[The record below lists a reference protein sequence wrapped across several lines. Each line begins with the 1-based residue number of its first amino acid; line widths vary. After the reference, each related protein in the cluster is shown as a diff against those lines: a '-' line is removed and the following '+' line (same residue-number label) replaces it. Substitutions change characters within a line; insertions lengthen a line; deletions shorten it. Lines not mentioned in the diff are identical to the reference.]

1 MLSECDEELGITS
14 GVNLVPDS
22 RITASS
28 HDSNYPPHEGR
39 LFSQKWWQPA
49 IHERGQF
56 LMVDLQRLTVVTKS
70 AVQGGQEIGISSA
83 RVLSYFIYYS
93 INGDDWYPI
102 LEKEH
107 VKVQRHLIVNLNE
120 IVKCIF
126 CVKLCGFTAI

>member
-70 AVQGGQEIGISSA
+70 AVQGGQKIGVSSA

-107 VKVQRHLIVNLNE
+107 VKVQRHLIVNLN
-120 IVKCIF
+120 
-126 CVKLCGFTAI
+126 